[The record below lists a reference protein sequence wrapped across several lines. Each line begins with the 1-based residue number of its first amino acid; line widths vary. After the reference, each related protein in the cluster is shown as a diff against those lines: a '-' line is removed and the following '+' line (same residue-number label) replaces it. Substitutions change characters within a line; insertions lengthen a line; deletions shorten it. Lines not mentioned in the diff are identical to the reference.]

1 MYHQC
6 DSPWNK
12 FRNVCSLKKWFT
24 IQPQPEHFLIY
35 PRPKKGHHPS
45 LAMPAIPL
53 VLAWPTQQVSKR
65 NNSNQCGKPNSKP
78 CPILQEIGGI
88 NHPQIVGLI
97 IGFIPHD
104 IQLESD
110 ATWKALPRN
119 LGEGYRNHSA
129 RRYWGRI
136 GDQTLARPFSCSV
149 EHTLMDMIGN
159 ASPRLYQLYFIAF
172 HSHHNRESHYQVAN
186 RLQ

>member
-1 MYHQC
+1 
-6 DSPWNK
+6 
-12 FRNVCSLKKWFT
+12 
-24 IQPQPEHFLIY
+24 
-35 PRPKKGHHPS
+35 
-45 LAMPAIPL
+45 MPAIPL

-78 CPILQEIGGI
+78 CPMLQEIGGI
-88 NHPQIVGLI
+88 NHPQIAGLI

-149 EHTLMDMIGN
+149 EYTLMEMIGN
-159 ASPRLYQLYFIAF
+159 ASPHFLKGELLQCTSLYQLYFIAC
-172 HSHHNRESHYQVAN
+172 HSHHNRESHYQVAS